1 MKQINLVTRA
11 LLLALCL
18 LLLLAGKAM
27 ASDGILRPGDRG
39 DEVRAVQTTLKALDY
54 KLTVDGVFG
63 EETEAAVKLFQ
74 KRKGITADGKV
85 GLVTLNK
92 LYSGGRIGDGVLR
105 PGEWSEEVR
114 KMQNTLKNLGYPVTA
129 DGVFGKDTLAAVKAF
144 QTRNRLRVDG
154 AAGEQTLGLLYSGK
168 ALGYAG
174 EAGKDTTAV
183 VDTQR
188 GRVLH
193 LRSSASD
200 TNAKNIMANIPSG
213 TRLTVLS
220 KGGSW
225 TKVKYAGKTGYVQT
239 GFLRFP
245 STPAKE
251 LPAIKAGEASVV
263 TQPGRS
269 LNLRSSKSK
278 AGTGNIIANIP
289 SGAVVRLHESGVTW
303 SKVSYE
309 GRTGYVLSGY
319 LRLP

>member
-1 MKQINLVTRA
+1 MKHTGWAARA
-11 LLLALCL
+11 LLISLCL
-18 LLLLAGKAM
+18 MLLPAFQGM
-27 ASDGILRPGDRG
+27 AADGILRPGDRG
-39 DEVRAVQTTLKALDY
+39 EEVRTIQTTLQALDY
-54 KLTVDGVFG
+54 QLKVDGVFG
-63 EETEAAVKLFQ
+63 PETEAAVILFQ
-74 KRKGITADGKV
+74 RRKGIAADGKV
-85 GLVTLNK
+85 GPVTLQK
-92 LYSGGRIGDGVLR
+92 LYSGGHVGDGVLR

-114 KMQNTLKNLGYPVTA
+114 RMQSALKDLNYPVRP

-144 QTRNRLRVDG
+144 QSRNRLRVDG
-154 AAGEQTLGLLYSGK
+154 AAGGQTLGLLYSGK

-174 EAGKDTTAV
+174 EAGKDTTAI

-200 TNAKNIMANIPSG
+200 KNSKNIMGNIPSG
-213 TRLTVLS
+213 TKLTVLS

-245 STPAKE
+245 STPDKE
-251 LPAIKAGEASVV
+251 MPVIKPGEASVT

-269 LNLRSSKSK
+269 LNLRSSKNTASRK
-278 AGTGNIIANIP
+278 NILANIP
-289 SGAVVRLHESGVTW
+289 SGAVVRLHEYSVSW
-303 SKVSYE
+303 SRVSY
-309 GRTGYVLSGY
+309 GGQTGYVLSGY